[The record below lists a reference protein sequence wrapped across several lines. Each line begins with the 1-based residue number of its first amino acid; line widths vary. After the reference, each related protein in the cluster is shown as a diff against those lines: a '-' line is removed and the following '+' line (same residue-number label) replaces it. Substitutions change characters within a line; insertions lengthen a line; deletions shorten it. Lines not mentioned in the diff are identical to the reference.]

1 MKSVYGD
8 EESAEKRQTKRCPNG
23 PNEWTGIIQCMC
35 AQQYIETKS
44 NLLEEAY
51 T

>member
-8 EESAEKRQTKRCPNG
+8 EESAEKRQTKNCG
-23 PNEWTGIIQCMC
+23 PNEWTGIIQCMRE
-35 AQQYIETKS
+35 QQHIETKS
-44 NLLEEAY
+44 NLLDGVY